1 MATTTYYGFTVPTSA
16 DLVRNGATAISTLG
30 TNLDDFISGSSASG
44 KLFYLAA
51 SSTNSTSRTTTSTTW
66 ANTATVHSVTFTP
79 GKSQFFAVIWRAS
92 MSNSAT
98 GNRMECGV
106 NITGGLT
113 SSPDLYNCVQLEG
126 TTRVAGTHVQ
136 FFDAGAASASPASI
150 TVTLQFQTTA
160 GTLTCFDSNIQVV
173 CFG

>member
-1 MATTTYYGFTVPTSA
+1 MATTTYYGFTVPTNA

-51 SSTNSTSRTTTSTTW
+51 DSQNTTSRTTTSTTW
-66 ANTATVHSVTFTP
+66 VNTATVHSVTFTP

-92 MSNSAT
+92 MANSAS
-98 GNRMECGV
+98 GNRMDCGINV
-106 NITGGLT
+106 TGGLT
-113 SSPDLYNCVQLEG
+113 SSPSLYQCVQLEG
-126 TTRVAGTHVQ
+126 TTRTAGTHVE
-136 FFDAGAASASPASI
+136 FFDVGAASTSPSSI

-160 GTLTCFDSNIQVV
+160 GTLTCYDSSIQVV